1 MRRKS
6 ARPWRPGKCSIALGF
21 DVVCDILDALILV
34 SIPVEEERLEWE
46 GVYKPKLAKIIS
58 SIRTRKL
65 VVQGCLAY
73 LDYLAHVWDVEV
85 ESPSI
90 ESIPAVS
97 EFKKV
102 FPMDLSCMPP
112 DRDIDFGI
120 PLYRM
125 APAELRELKAQIQEL
140 LDKGFICPSVSKWGA
155 LVLFD
160 KKMEGMAY
168 LIVGHQLDIRGTIGT
183 EMLSPKTE
191 YAAYL
196 VFKLVN
202 RCDYR
207 LESAKSSIWFVNYES
222 EIDTENQAN
231 TVHLPRLQESGDIPK
246 LRRDGWME
254 VKLGYFDSKKGT
266 DGPIE
271 ARLFEMNRIYKRGL
285 IVEGVEFRPK

>member
-1 MRRKS
+1 MNS
-6 ARPWRPGKCSIALGF
+6 SNFNAPIDYSESL
-21 DVVCDILDALILV
+21 
-34 SIPVEEERLEWE
+34 SE
-46 GVYKPKLAKIIS
+46 GCKFKIIS
-58 SIRTRKL
+58 KTTPADAVRSIILSKR
-65 VVQGCLAY
+65 
-73 LDYLAHVWDVEV
+73 
-85 ESPSI
+85 
-90 ESIPAVS
+90 
-97 EFKKV
+97 FKFVAKSDEIWGR
-102 FPMDLSCMPP
+102 FLPP
-112 DRDIDFGI
+112 DYQEIIDRSGF
-120 PLYRM
+120 PLVCNTKK
-125 APAELRELKAQIQEL
+125 ELFFRLCDSPIL
-140 LDKGFICPSVSKWGA
+140 LDGV
-155 LVLFD
+155 
-160 KKMEGMAY
+160 AY